1 MIRLISPRAV
11 LCHCIVNLFT
21 SFSALCLI
29 RQLFNTNNGLA
40 LWVLQ
45 QSGQCS
51 GSSRHYYSV
60 CLHVSVW
67 EITHHIDQDNRL
79 NLTTAIIKQAQLLSQ
94 NHNKEIKILF
104 KENDTLLTII
114 HISNIKVIHF
124 LPLLFYKLYTHY
136 QKVSYFTFGYKKQN
150 RSICLNR
157 PETAGVISSLCF
169 TGGVCWL
176 CH

>member
-1 MIRLISPRAV
+1 MIRLISPIAV

-114 HISNIKVIHF
+114 HISNIKVIHSF
-124 LPLLFYKLYTHY
+124 CLCCSTNSTNIIRKCLTLHSATKSKIDLF
-136 QKVSYFTFGYKKQN
+136 V
-150 RSICLNR
+150 
-157 PETAGVISSLCF
+157 
-169 TGGVCWL
+169 
-176 CH
+176 